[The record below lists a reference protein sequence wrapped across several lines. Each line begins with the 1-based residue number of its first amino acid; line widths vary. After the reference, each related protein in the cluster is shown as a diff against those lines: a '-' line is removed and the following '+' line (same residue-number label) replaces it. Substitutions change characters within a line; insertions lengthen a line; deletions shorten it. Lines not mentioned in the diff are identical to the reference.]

1 LKILQ
6 GYSSMKRYVMKNF
19 DTTIRG
25 SAIGFLVWFRNQY
38 KIWTDDTY
46 YAIADKY
53 RQCNYGTCRNMILEL
68 VKAGYIRI
76 WNEGTRQ
83 RRFYIDLKKYNQL
96 VNPQISSSDDS
107 RTQGSE
113 ESED

>member
-1 LKILQ
+1 
-6 GYSSMKRYVMKNF
+6 
-19 DTTIRG
+19 
-25 SAIGFLVWFRNQY
+25 
-38 KIWTDDTY
+38 
-46 YAIADKY
+46 
-53 RQCNYGTCRNMILEL
+53 MILEL

-96 VNPQISSSDDS
+96 VNPQISSSNDS